1 MLQILFHLLSCVDG
15 KYILFRRDLLLI
27 YRISYMQ
34 FTYSY
39 KQYVLLAIY
48 ISLEAIW
55 NLRLGKKKGIPKA
68 ERIKYLL
75 PDSMWNKMKETGGS
89 PYPYLRLLLPDHDSA
104 RPHTGMKESKVAET
118 WAKALGCNKGHKIH
132 TLLTGYRNGK
142 LIGSDP
148 ITKAN
153 ANNSIGDLSCVLMD
167 IMKYRAPGSGSKLTV
182 GEMNEWL
189 DVLVDVVKDRF
200 DMPTEEPTE
209 KSKWRKSLEK
219 AIRSGPLGAKKGKGD
234 IYRDLVEKLIHKN
247 LSVSHMAN

>member
-1 MLQILFHLLSCVDG
+1 
-15 KYILFRRDLLLI
+15 
-27 YRISYMQ
+27 MQ

-75 PDSMWNKMKETGGS
+75 PDSMWNKMKETRGS
-89 PYPYLRLLLPDHDSA
+89 PYPYLRLLLP
-104 RPHTGMKESKVAET
+104 ET